1 MELPISVE
9 AALTARLP
17 ELWVLLERW
26 VEINSFTGNLAGCD
40 AMAAELEI
48 ALALPGLVA
57 RSEPGQHAGRHVAF
71 MTPTFLAGQRQA
83 ILIGHHDT
91 VFPPGTFE
99 HFRRD
104 ADHVY
109 GPGVLDMKGGL
120 AVVRTALA
128 VLADCQQLAGR
139 GIAMVSVSDEET
151 GSVDGQRLLTELAT
165 GATAALVFE
174 AGRVADAIVVAR
186 KGTGKLR
193 VSVVGRAAHA
203 GNDLNAGINAI
214 WALARFVDRVS
225 NLSAPDGRVTVN
237 VGLMHGGTSANTVPA
252 AAQCDIDLRMVQR
265 QDGEALL
272 VAIQA
277 IADELATATGAIFQF
292 DGGIK
297 RMPLEATPT
306 SRALAQHYG
315 THAER
320 CGLGQGL
327 AGIMG
332 GGSDANTTAV
342 LGVPSIDG
350 LGPRGKGFHTHQEFA
365 EIATFEP
372 KVRALLGWL
381 LDLPTA
387 DM

>member
-1 MELPISVE
+1 MVLPFSVE
-9 AALTARLP
+9 AALTSRLP
-17 ELWVLLERW
+17 ELWLLLERW
-26 VEINSFTGNLAGCD
+26 VAINSFTGNLAGCD
-40 AMAAELEI
+40 AMAAELEN
-48 ALALPGLVA
+48 AFALPGLVA
-57 RSEPGQHAGRHVAF
+57 RNELGQGAGRHVAF
-71 MTPTFLAGQRQA
+71 MTPTYLAGKRQA
-83 ILIGHHDT
+83 LLVGHHDT

-104 ADHVY
+104 TEHVY

-128 VLADCQQLAGR
+128 VLADSQQLAGR

-165 GATAALVFE
+165 DAGAALVFE

-193 VSVVGRAAHA
+193 VSVTGRAAHA
-203 GNDLNAGINAI
+203 GNDLSAGINAI

-237 VGLMHGGTSANTVPA
+237 VGLMNGGSSANTVPA

-265 QDGEALL
+265 TDGEALL
-272 VAIQA
+272 AAMQA
-277 IADELATATGAIFQF
+277 IADELAAETGATFLF

-297 RMPLEATPT
+297 RMPLEVTAA
-306 SRALAQHYG
+306 SRELARHYG
-315 THAER
+315 GHAER
-320 CGLGQGL
+320 CGLGHSL
-327 AGIMG
+327 AAIMG

-381 LDLPTA
+381 LDLPTV
-387 DM
+387 

>member
-1 MELPISVE
+1 MLLPIPVE
-9 AALTARLP
+9 AALTERLP
-17 ELWVLLERW
+17 ELWTSLERW
-26 VEINSFTGNLAGCD
+26 VAINSFTGNIAGCD
-40 AMAAELEI
+40 AMAAELD
-48 ALALPGLVA
+48 AAFALPGLVA
-57 RSEPGQHAGRHVAF
+57 RSEAGRSAGRHVAF
-71 MTPTFLAGQRQA
+71 MTPAFVAGQRDA

-91 VFPPGTFE
+91 VFPPNTFE

-151 GSVDGQRLLTELAT
+151 GSVDGQRLLNELAQ
-165 GATAALVFE
+165 GAEAALVFE

-203 GNDLNAGINAI
+203 GNDLSAGINAI
-214 WALARFVDRVS
+214 WALSRFVDRVS
-225 NLSAPDGRVTVN
+225 NLSASDGRVTVN
-237 VGLMHGGTSANTVPA
+237 VGLMNGGTSANTVPA
-252 AAQCDIDLRMVQR
+252 AAHCEIDLRMVQR
-265 QDGEALL
+265 ADGEAL
-272 VAIQA
+272 VIAMHA
-277 IADELATATGAIFQF
+277 IANEIAAETSAIFHF

-297 RMPLEATPT
+297 RMPLEVTDA
-306 SRALAQHYG
+306 SRALAQRYG
-315 THAER
+315 GHAQR
-320 CGLGQGL
+320 CGLGHSL

-332 GGSDANTTAV
+332 GGSDANTTAA

-372 KVRALLGWL
+372 KVRALLSYL
-381 LDLPTA
+381 LDLPVA
-387 DM
+387 

>member
-1 MELPISVE
+1 MVLPSLIE
-9 AALTARLP
+9 AALATRLP
-17 ELWVLLERW
+17 ELWTSLERW
-26 VEINSFTGNLAGCD
+26 VAINSFTGNIAGCN
-40 AMAAELEI
+40 AMAAELDAAF
-48 ALALPGLVA
+48 ALSGLVA
-57 RSEPGQHAGRHVAF
+57 RSEPGRGAGRHVAF
-71 MTPTFLAGQRQA
+71 MTPAFVAGQRDA

-91 VFPPGTFE
+91 VFPPNTFE

-104 ADHVY
+104 DVHVY

-151 GSVDGQRLLTELAT
+151 GSVDGQRLLNELAS
-165 GATAALVFE
+165 GAAAALVFE

-203 GNDLNAGINAI
+203 GNDLSAGINAI
-214 WALARFVDRVS
+214 WALSRFVDRVS
-225 NLSAPDGRVTVN
+225 TLSASDGRVTVN
-237 VGLMHGGTSANTVPA
+237 VGLMNGGTSANTVPA
-252 AAQCDIDLRMVQR
+252 AAHCEIDLRMVQR
-265 QDGEALL
+265 ADGEAL
-272 VAIQA
+272 VAAMQA
-277 IADELATATGAIFQF
+277 IADELAAATGAIFQLE
-292 DGGIK
+292 GGIK
-297 RMPLEATPT
+297 RMPLEVTPA
-306 SRALAQHYG
+306 SRALALRYG
-315 THAER
+315 EHAER
-320 CGLGQGL
+320 CGLGHGL
-327 AGIMG
+327 AGLMG

-372 KVRALLGWL
+372 KVRALLSYL
-381 LDLPTA
+381 LDLPVT
-387 DM
+387 